1 VRLGA
6 YAADGRWLAGRHLV
20 QGSAAVDDPARAPA
34 ALRAFASEP
43 GLEPI
48 SAIVHRVVH
57 GGERLI
63 AACRI
68 DSEVEAEIER
78 LCELAPLHNPP
89 ALLWIRAARA
99 GFPGIEQIAAFDTA
113 FFAGLPAVARTY
125 AVPALWAGQDALR
138 RYGFHGL
145 AHGFLWQRWLGLR
158 SAASARSAGDRVIS
172 LQLGSGCSIAAI
184 RDGVPLDTSMG
195 FSPLEGLVMG
205 TRCGDLDPGLLLYL
219 QRQHGWSP
227 QQLEQRLNHECG
239 LLGLSGLSADVKVLL
254 ATSSAAVQLALEI
267 YCYRV
272 RKYIGAYLVVLGGA
286 DAILFGGGVG
296 EHVPALRAQMLE
308 GLEWA
313 GVVLDSARNSAA
325 TNGDARIGAD
335 ASAVDL
341 RVFEVDES
349 AMMLREARRVLAGT
363 A

>member
-1 VRLGA
+1 M
-6 YAADGRWLAGRHLV
+6 
-20 QGSAAVDDPARAPA
+20 
-34 ALRAFASEP
+34 
-43 GLEPI
+43 
-48 SAIVHRVVH
+48 
-57 GGERLI
+57 
-63 AACRI
+63 
-68 DSEVEAEIER
+68 
-78 LCELAPLHNPP
+78 
-89 ALLWIRAARA
+89 
-99 GFPGIEQIAAFDTA
+99 
-113 FFAGLPAVARTY
+113 
-125 AVPALWAGQDALR
+125 PALWAGQDALR